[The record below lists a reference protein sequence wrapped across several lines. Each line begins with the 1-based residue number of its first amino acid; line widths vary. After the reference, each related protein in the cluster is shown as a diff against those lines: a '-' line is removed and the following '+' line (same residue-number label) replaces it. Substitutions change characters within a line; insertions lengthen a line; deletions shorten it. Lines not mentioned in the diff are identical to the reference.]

1 MTRSYEVLYNISKV
15 SLLLRMRQRK
25 SLNHLLKLLKYQ
37 SKYEKKTL
45 KTVHKMYSVQ
55 QEKMGIGGTEFLRG
69 KGGRDSRGRRSLY
82 AGPSA
87 SQDAPPLAAAMER

>member
-1 MTRSYEVLYNISKV
+1 
-15 SLLLRMRQRK
+15 
-25 SLNHLLKLLKYQ
+25 
-37 SKYEKKTL
+37 
-45 KTVHKMYSVQ
+45 MYSVQ